1 MKAVMFPG
9 QGSQSPGMG
18 GELFLEFP
26 AIVAQADE
34 VLGYSIRELCLQDP
48 HQQLG
53 QTQFTQPA
61 LYVVNALMFSK
72 RCQREAPPDFLVGH
86 SLGEYN
92 ALLAAGVFDF
102 ETGLRLVKKR
112 GELMSQARDGGMAAV
127 TGLDPERAREILAR
141 EGAEAV
147 DIANINSPS
156 QVVIAGAKHEI
167 SRLQAAFERA
177 GAKRYT
183 VLRVSAAFHSRFM
196 RPAMEEFRRF
206 SAGHRFAPPAIPVI
220 SNLTARPYRADRV
233 RDTLC
238 EQIASPVRWCESI
251 RYLMGKGVKDFAECG
266 HGVVLTGLYAQ
277 IRRDAG
283 PLFVED
289 DPPGSPPGDGPE
301 APRAPAAAAPYEP
314 ARPGAAAPVRR
325 VSPGSLGSSAFREDY
340 GLRYAYVA
348 GSMVEG
354 ISSSELVVRMGK
366 AGLLGYLGTKG
377 LTLEAVDRALR
388 SIQGELR
395 GGGSYGVSLWCDL
408 DAPRLEREAV
418 DLYLK
423 HDVQNLEAI
432 ACLQVTPDLVRFRLA
447 GAHRD
452 GSGRAAA
459 RRRVL
464 ARVSHP
470 EIARALMSP
479 APEQILGRLVEEGRL
494 TREEAA
500 LGRELPVSEDIC
512 VHADSGGHTELGS
525 GAALMPVMLRL
536 REEMTAR
543 HRYSKPIRV
552 GLSGGI
558 GAPEAAASAFV
569 LGADFIVTNSI
580 NQCSPEAGTSDRVK
594 DMLQAAN
601 VQDTTH
607 APAGDMLDRGTKV
620 QVLKRGVLFPARA
633 SRLHE
638 LYRQHA
644 SLDVLDKKTT
654 DQLEKSYFKRDLGEV
669 WQDTQSYWQR
679 MHPEELA
686 RAERDPRRKMSLVF
700 GWYFRRASE
709 LARRG
714 EAGQVDYQV
723 QCGPAMGAFN
733 QWVRDTDLESWRSR
747 HVDVIAERL
756 MQASADLLDHRL
768 RALSR

>member
-1 MKAVMFPG
+1 MKTYMFPG
-9 QGSQSPGMG
+9 QGSQSQGMG
-18 GELFLEFP
+18 GELFAEFP
-26 AIVAQADE
+26 AITAKADE
-34 VLGYSIRELCLQDP
+34 VLGYSIRELCSEDP
-48 HQQLG
+48 RQQLG

-61 LYVVNALMFSK
+61 LYVVNALMFLK
-72 RCQREAPPDFLVGH
+72 RRQKEALPDFLVGH

-92 ALLAAGVFDF
+92 ALFAAGVFDF
-102 ETGLRLVKKR
+102 ETGLELVKKR

-127 TGLDPERAREILAR
+127 AGLAPEQVRKVLAQN
-141 EGAEAV
+141 GAEAV
-147 DIANINSPS
+147 DVANINSPS
-156 QVVIAGAKHEI
+156 QVVIAGGKHEI
-167 SRLQAAFERA
+167 SRLQAPFERA

-196 RPAMEEFRRF
+196 RPAMEEFGRF
-206 SAGHRFAPPAIPVI
+206 LTSHRFAPPAIPVI
-220 SNLTARPYRADRV
+220 SNLTARPYRADRI

-251 RYLMGKGVKDFAECG
+251 RYLMGKGVKEFVECG
-266 HGVVLTGLYAQ
+266 HGIVLTGLYSQ
-277 IRRDAG
+277 IRRDAQ
-283 PLFVED
+283 PLIVD
-289 DPPGSPPGDGPE
+289 DDQPGSPPADGAE
-301 APRAPAAAAPYEP
+301 AGRSPADTTSREPARPAAAASS
-314 ARPGAAAPVRR
+314 RR
-325 VSPGSLGSSAFREDY
+325 VSPESLGSSAFREDY
-340 GLRYAYVA
+340 RLRYAYVA
-348 GSMVEG
+348 GSLVEG
-354 ISSSELVVRMGK
+354 ISSREMVVRMGK
-366 AGLLGYLGTKG
+366 AGLIGYLGTKG
-377 LTLEAVDRALR
+377 LTLDEIDRAIR
-388 SIQGELR
+388 GIQAELR
-395 GGGSYGVSLWCDL
+395 GEGSYGVSLWCDL

-423 HDVQNLEAI
+423 HDVRNIEAL
-432 ACLQVTPDLVRFRLA
+432 ACLQVTPDLVRFRLT

-452 GSGRAAA
+452 ASGRAAA

-479 APEQILGRLVEEGRL
+479 APEQILDRLLEEGVL

-525 GAALMPVMLRL
+525 GAALMPFMVRL
-536 REEMTAR
+536 RDEMMTR
-543 HRYSKPIRV
+543 HRYGKPIRV

-594 DMLQAAN
+594 DMLQAVN
-601 VQDTTH
+601 VQDTTY
-607 APAGDMLDRGTKV
+607 APAGDMLERGTKV

-633 SRLHE
+633 NRLHE

-644 SLDVLDKKTT
+644 SLNDLDKKTT
-654 DQLEKSYFKRDLGEV
+654 DQLQKSYFKRDLGEV
-669 WQDTQSYWQR
+669 WEDTQSYWLR
-679 MHPEELA
+679 THPEELD

-700 GWYFRRASE
+700 GWYFRRSSE

-714 EAGQVDYQV
+714 EANQVDYQV

-733 QWVRDTDLESWRSR
+733 QWVRDTVLESWRGR

-756 MQASADLLDHRL
+756 MQASADLLDRRL